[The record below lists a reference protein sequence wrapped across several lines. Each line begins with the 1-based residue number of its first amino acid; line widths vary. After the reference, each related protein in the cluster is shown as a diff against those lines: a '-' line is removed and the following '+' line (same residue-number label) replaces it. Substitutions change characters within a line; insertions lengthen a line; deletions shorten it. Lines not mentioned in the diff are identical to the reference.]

1 MMTAVGVPA
10 SSGPGLRRSY
20 PSPDRVPRLEEA
32 PVLNLYHS
40 PRSRS
45 MRVVWLAEE
54 LGLPYRIQTLEMFSD
69 AMKTSDYLAI
79 HPLGKVPAID
89 DDGFVLWET
98 TAILSYLIGRYS
110 DGALLPP
117 RETQAGARAIQWM
130 DFGENPLTV
139 IMGEVA
145 AHAGPMPEK
154 WRVPALVTRGREVAP
169 SLVAVV
175 ERALDGCPYILG
187 DRFSAADIM
196 LGFGLGI
203 ARYLE
208 FVNDATPRTRDY
220 LERLTARPAY
230 QRAVLV

>member
-1 MMTAVGVPA
+1 MLTI
-10 SSGPGLRRSY
+10 
-20 PSPDRVPRLEEA
+20 
-32 PVLNLYHS
+32 YHS

-69 AMKTSDYLAI
+69 AMKTSAYLAV

-98 TAILSYLIGRYS
+98 TAILSYLVGRYS

-139 IMGEVA
+139 VMGEVA

-154 WRVPALVTRGREVAP
+154 RRVPALVTRGREVAP
-169 SLVAVV
+169 SLIAVV
-175 ERALDGCPYILG
+175 ERALEGRSYILG
-187 DRFSAADIM
+187 DAFSVADIM

-208 FVNDATPRTRDY
+208 FVNDATPSTRDY
-220 LERLTARPAY
+220 LERLMARAAY
-230 QRAVLV
+230 QRAAVV

>member
-1 MMTAVGVPA
+1 MLTI
-10 SSGPGLRRSY
+10 
-20 PSPDRVPRLEEA
+20 
-32 PVLNLYHS
+32 YHA

-45 MRVVWLAEE
+45 QRVVWLAEE
-54 LGLPYRIQTLEMFSD
+54 IGLPYRLQTLEMFGD
-69 AMKTSDYLAI
+69 AMKAPEYLRI

-98 TAILSYLIGRYS
+98 AAIFAYLIGRYS

-117 RETQAGARAIQWM
+117 RETREGARALQWM
-130 DFGENPLTV
+130 EFGENALTV

-154 WRVPALVTRGREVAP
+154 WRIPALVDRGRALAP
-169 SLVAVV
+169 SLVGVV
-175 ERALDGCPYILG
+175 EDALGDRPFILG
-187 DRFSAADIM
+187 ERFSAADVF

-208 FVNDATPRTRDY
+208 FVNDATPRSRDY
-220 LERLTARPAY
+220 LARLQARPAY
-230 QRAVLV
+230 GRSALV

>member
-1 MMTAVGVPA
+1 MLTI
-10 SSGPGLRRSY
+10 
-20 PSPDRVPRLEEA
+20 
-32 PVLNLYHS
+32 YHS

-54 LGLPYRIQTLEMFSD
+54 LGLPYQVRTLEMFSD
-69 AMKTSDYLAI
+69 AMKTSAYLAI

-98 TAILSYLIGRYS
+98 TAILSYLVGRYS

-117 RETQAGARAIQWM
+117 RESQAGARAIQWM

-154 WRVPALVTRGREVAP
+154 WRVPALVSRGREVAP
-169 SLVAVV
+169 SLIAVV
-175 ERALDGCPYILG
+175 ERALEGRSYILG
-187 DRFSAADIM
+187 DAFSVADIM

-220 LERLTARPAY
+220 LERLMARAAY
-230 QRAVLV
+230 QRAVVV

>member
-1 MMTAVGVPA
+1 MIT
-10 SSGPGLRRSY
+10 
-20 PSPDRVPRLEEA
+20 
-32 PVLNLYHS
+32 LYHS

-54 LGLPYRIQTLEMFSD
+54 LGLPYRIHALEMFSD
-69 AMKTSDYLAI
+69 AMKDPAYLAV

-89 DDGFVLWET
+89 DDGFILWET
-98 TAILSYLIGRYS
+98 TAILSYLVGRYG

-117 RETQAGARAIQWM
+117 RETHAGARALQWM

-139 IMGEVA
+139 ILGEIA
-145 AHAGPMPEK
+145 AHSGPMPEK

-175 ERALDGCPYILG
+175 ERALGDGPYILG
-187 DRFSAADIM
+187 ADFSTADIM

-208 FVNDATPRTRDY
+208 LVNDATPRTRDY
-220 LERLTARPAY
+220 LERLMARPAY
-230 QRAVLV
+230 QRAVGV

>member
-1 MMTAVGVPA
+1 MA
-10 SSGPGLRRSY
+10 
-20 PSPDRVPRLEEA
+20 PSEEA
-32 PVLNLYHS
+32 AVLTIHHS

-54 LGLPYRIQTLEMFSD
+54 LGLPYQVRTLEMFSD
-69 AMKTSDYLAI
+69 AMKTSAYLAI

-89 DDGFVLWET
+89 DEGFVLWET

-117 RETQAGARAIQWM
+117 RETQAGALAIQWM

-169 SLVAVV
+169 TLVAVV
-175 ERALDGCPYILG
+175 ERALEGRSFIG
-187 DRFSAADIM
+187 GERFGAADIM

-230 QRAVLV
+230 QRAFAV